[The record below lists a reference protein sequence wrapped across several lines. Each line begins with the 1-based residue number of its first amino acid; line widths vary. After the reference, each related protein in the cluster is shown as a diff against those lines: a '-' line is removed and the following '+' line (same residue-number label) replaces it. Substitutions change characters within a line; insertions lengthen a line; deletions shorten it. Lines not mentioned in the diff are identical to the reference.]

1 MRHVGSSWTVK
12 GAMCLVGAGATPHAR
27 AGSRSARGVQRGAG
41 AAGAAALPDYVAK
54 QASKQAN

>member
-12 GAMCLVGAGATPHAR
+12 GAMCLVGAGATPHAGR
-27 AGSRSARGVQRGAG
+27 LGPRGAERGAG

>member
-12 GAMCLVGAGATPHAR
+12 GAMCLVAGAGATLHAGR
-27 AGSRSARGVQRGAG
+27 LGPRGPQRGAG